1 MVNVYMDK
9 KIMRNGNGWAISIN
23 STLLK
28 LLNIN
33 PETDLVKYTVEND
46 KLIITKSPNKRSDI
60 KPEK

>member
-1 MVNVYMDK
+1 
-9 KIMRNGNGWAISIN
+9 MRNGNGWAISIN